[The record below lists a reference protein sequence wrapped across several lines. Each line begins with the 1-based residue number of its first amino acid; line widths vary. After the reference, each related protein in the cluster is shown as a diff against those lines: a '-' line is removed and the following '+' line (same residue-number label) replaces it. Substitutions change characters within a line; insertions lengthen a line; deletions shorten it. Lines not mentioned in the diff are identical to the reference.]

1 MGDTK
6 EKSNSSSDEDPSPQ
20 TLHGTDRRGT
30 ENLEY
35 DDMLSTANIKTV
47 QPAGIPDVYEIAAA
61 IGTAMEPILEEF
73 GQSKLEPLTKEV
85 VRCLETFEKTVS
97 LLTKETE
104 KSLEYQY
111 ALEKSNHDIEV
122 QNKKHQREMDRND
135 DTILQLQA
143 TIDTLQ
149 MSHDTLVENWEF
161 EAEQSNQTALEE
173 LERQPSQAEISL
185 AKQLRETVEKCQKLE
200 RQIVEKQDDI
210 EILAE
215 QVQKYVRLESIA
227 NSSQSTNDKEST
239 NNIEPLPSENK
250 VSLSE
255 LQKVLRE
262 KNYFKEKCYAMEDQ
276 FTEYKMMLAN
286 LELEK
291 AGAVESLSVQQ
302 QQSSAGGGGMSPSRS
317 LSRVGSSASSFLKMI
332 SPSRQMKQK
341 IVNTTMG
348 LVNSR
353 TSSVDTQVSSV
364 TQS

>member
-1 MGDTK
+1 MGLDK
-6 EKSNSSSDEDPSPQ
+6 ERNSSSDEDPSSQ
-20 TLHGTDRRGT
+20 SLHGTDRRGT

-35 DDMLSTANIKTV
+35 DDMLSTANIKTA
-47 QPAGIPDVYEIAAA
+47 QQAGIPDVYEIAAA
-61 IGTAMEPILEEF
+61 IGSAMEPILEEF
-73 GQSKLEPLTKEV
+73 GQSKLESLTKEV

-122 QNKKHQREMDRND
+122 QKKKHQKDMDRND

-161 EAEQSNQTALEE
+161 EAEQSNQATIEE

-185 AKQLRETVEKCQKLE
+185 AKQLRESLEKCQKLE

-215 QVQKYVRLESIA
+215 QVQKYVRLEAEIE
-227 NSSQSTNDKEST
+227 NSSKNTDGQKNVDTAET
-239 NNIEPLPSENK
+239 EAK

-286 LELEK
+286 LELQK
-291 AGAVESLSVQQ
+291 AGAVDSLSASNSTLSNSTV
-302 QQSSAGGGGMSPSRS
+302 SPSRS
-317 LSRVGSSASSFLKMI
+317 LNRMSSSASSFLKML
-332 SPSRQMKQK
+332 SPSRETKQK
-341 IVNTTMG
+341 IVESTMAF
-348 LVNSR
+348 VSNR
-353 TSSVDTQVSSV
+353 TSSNDTQVSST
-364 TQS
+364 TQN

>member
-1 MGDTK
+1 MGQK
-6 EKSNSSSDEDPSPQ
+6 ERNSSSDEDPSSQ
-20 TLHGTDRRGT
+20 SLHGTDRRGT

-35 DDMLSTANIKTV
+35 DDMLSTANVRTA
-47 QPAGIPDVYEIAAA
+47 QQAGIPDVYEIAAA
-61 IGTAMEPILEEF
+61 IGSAMEPILEEF
-73 GQSKLEPLTKEV
+73 GQQKLESLTKEV
-85 VRCLETFEKTVS
+85 VRCLETFEKTVT

-111 ALEKSNHDIEV
+111 ALEKSNHDIET
-122 QNKKHQREMDRND
+122 QKKKHQKDMDRND
-135 DTILQLQA
+135 DMILQLQA

-173 LERQPSQAEISL
+173 LERQPSQAEMSL
-185 AKQLRETVEKCQKLE
+185 AKQLRESVERCQKLE

-215 QVQKYVRLESIA
+215 QVQKYVRLEAEIE
-227 NSSQSTNDKEST
+227 SSSKKAEGDSQEKPKDVEQ
-239 NNIEPLPSENK
+239 K

-286 LELEK
+286 LELQK
-291 AGAVESLSVQQ
+291 AGAVESLSRSSSVQNSPK
-302 QQSSAGGGGMSPSRS
+302 SSAGLTRMS
-317 LSRVGSSASSFLKMI
+317 SSASSFLKML
-332 SPSRQMKQK
+332 SPSRETKQK
-341 IVNTTMG
+341 IVESTMAF
-348 LVNSR
+348 VSSTR
-353 TSSVDTQVSSV
+353 TSSADTQVSKN
-364 TQS
+364 